1 MAVEATYT
9 KDIHYSG
16 IITVDGETVVSMD
29 ANMDA
34 KHPDVPIINRYINN
48 GRKYRA
54 NKKDID
60 DVVDKFENDIWDE
73 YDKYTAELEEKEKT
87 EQGRK
92 RFFFCVQMVEIAE
105 KFVKTVVCR
114 EMLIPVTKVVFTELA
129 GGITEWLEKF
139 CNGRVFGHEAFF
151 RTGEANFTEACAE
164 D

>member
-1 MAVEATYT
+1 MAVSATYT

-60 DVVDKFENDIWDE
+60 DVVDKFENDICMISTLQSW
-73 YDKYTAELEEKEKT
+73 KKREKLS
-87 EQGRK
+87 R
-92 RFFFCVQMVEIAE
+92 
-105 KFVKTVVCR
+105 
-114 EMLIPVTKVVFTELA
+114 A
-129 GGITEWLEKF
+129 G
-139 CNGRVFGHEAFF
+139 NGPSSAFNSGKE
-151 RTGEANFTEACAE
+151 RQSSE
-164 D
+164 

>member
-54 NKKDID
+54 NKRISMMLLTNSRTTSGMSMISTLQSWK
-60 DVVDKFENDIWDE
+60 KRKKLSRAGNGPSSAFNSG
-73 YDKYTAELEEKEKT
+73 KERQSS
-87 EQGRK
+87 E
-92 RFFFCVQMVEIAE
+92 
-105 KFVKTVVCR
+105 
-114 EMLIPVTKVVFTELA
+114 
-129 GGITEWLEKF
+129 
-139 CNGRVFGHEAFF
+139 
-151 RTGEANFTEACAE
+151 
-164 D
+164 

>member
-34 KHPDVPIINRYINN
+34 KHPDVPIVNRYINN

-60 DVVDKFENDIWDE
+60 DVVDHHQ
-73 YDKYTAELEEKEKT
+73 L
-87 EQGRK
+87 
-92 RFFFCVQMVEIAE
+92 
-105 KFVKTVVCR
+105 
-114 EMLIPVTKVVFTELA
+114 VFRHAGA
-129 GGITEWLEKF
+129 GGNLFRHHEKI
-139 CNGRVFGHEAFF
+139 G
-151 RTGEANFTEACAE
+151 RTGRG
-164 D
+164 

>member
-1 MAVEATYT
+1 MAVSATYT

-73 YDKYTAELEEKEKT
+73 YDKYTAELEEKGKLS
-87 EQGRK
+87 R
-92 RFFFCVQMVEIAE
+92 
-105 KFVKTVVCR
+105 
-114 EMLIPVTKVVFTELA
+114 A
-129 GGITEWLEKF
+129 G
-139 CNGRVFGHEAFF
+139 NGPSSAFNSGKE
-151 RTGEANFTEACAE
+151 RQSSE
-164 D
+164 